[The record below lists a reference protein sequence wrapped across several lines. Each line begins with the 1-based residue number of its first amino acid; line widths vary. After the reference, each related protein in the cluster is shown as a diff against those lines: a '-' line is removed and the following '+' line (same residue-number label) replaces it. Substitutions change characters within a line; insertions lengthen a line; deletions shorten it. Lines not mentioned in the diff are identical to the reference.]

1 MSKAPVIPV
10 HVLVDEGRLCS
21 YVLTRL
27 ANGLAKPDAPR
38 GNVRLS
44 VLQVG
49 RIWNGPE
56 IGLFT
61 EGYANVSIGG
71 RSTLSQAFERVA
83 EDYQRLDAEGEG
95 MSAGELLLFLTV
107 PPADDWR
114 SGWEQLQRYR
124 AVILSYWVVES
135 AASELRPELVRKI
148 VELLSEMCPTDLG
161 EPRYKIAHVD
171 ADVARFVDGAISK
184 LEDRLGRRLTQVADL
199 GRLRRS

>member
-10 HVLVDEGRLCS
+10 HILVDEGRLCS
-21 YVLTRL
+21 HILTRL
-27 ANGLAKPDAPR
+27 ANGLATPDAPR
-38 GNVRLS
+38 GSVRLS

-49 RIWNGPE
+49 RVWIGQE

-61 EGYANVSIGG
+61 ERQPSASSGG

-83 EDYQRLDAEGEG
+83 EDYQRLDTDGEG

-114 SGWEQLQRYR
+114 SGWERIQRYR
-124 AVILSYWVVES
+124 ALILTYWVAES
-135 AASELRPELVRKI
+135 AASELRPELEMKI
-148 VELLSEMCPTDLG
+148 ANLLREMSPTVAG

-171 ADVARFVDGAISK
+171 ADAARFVDSAILK
-184 LEDRLGRRLTQVADL
+184 LEDRLGKRLAQVADL